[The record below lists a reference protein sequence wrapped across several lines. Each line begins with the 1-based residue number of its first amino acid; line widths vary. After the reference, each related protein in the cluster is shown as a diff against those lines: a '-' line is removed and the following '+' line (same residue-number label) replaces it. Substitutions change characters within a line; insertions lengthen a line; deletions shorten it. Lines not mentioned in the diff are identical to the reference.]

1 MFDHKSCSEMS
12 HQITFLLLLLEAIT
26 GIFMR
31 NALSIPAYKVH
42 FIRNTLAFQ
51 IIGENVD

>member
-1 MFDHKSCSEMS
+1 MS

-51 IIGENVD
+51 IFGENVD